1 MQCKVG
7 RLHSI
12 EDIEEPEMFNIFS
25 LGIVDIV
32 ECEKLS
38 LKVFFFKIN
47 VLFRSNSCSRFKF
60 HFWLRQEP
68 KESRCASV
76 RV

>member
-1 MQCKVG
+1 MQG

-32 ECEKLS
+32 ECEKLP
-38 LKVFFFKIN
+38 LKVFFF
-47 VLFRSNSCSRFKF
+47 
-60 HFWLRQEP
+60 
-68 KESRCASV
+68 
-76 RV
+76 